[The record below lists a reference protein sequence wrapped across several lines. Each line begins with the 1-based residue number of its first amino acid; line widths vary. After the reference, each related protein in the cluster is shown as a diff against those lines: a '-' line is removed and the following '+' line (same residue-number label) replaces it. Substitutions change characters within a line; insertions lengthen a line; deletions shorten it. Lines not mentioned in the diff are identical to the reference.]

1 MIKVLM
7 LVLVVNA
14 AFLQPTEEFQL
25 PYARRRECLYQGEK
39 TSQDLNAVSLPCQR
53 SSAPLAGSFFS
64 QCPEMRESPL
74 SSLHSSLLSPH

>member
-1 MIKVLM
+1 MLKVLM

-14 AFLQPTEEFQL
+14 PVLQPTEEFQL
-25 PYARRRECLYQGEK
+25 PSACRRECLYQGAA
-39 TSQDLNAVSLPCQR
+39 TSEDLNTVSLPCQR

-64 QCPEMRESPL
+64 QRPEMRESPL